1 MLSLLATSFF
11 TFETKK
17 RNLFDNRVYVTAKV
31 TIILD
36 RKGNIK
42 QTHFTAFDIFSKI
55 AILIYYLLRSCSG

>member
-1 MLSLLATSFF
+1 MLSVLATSFF

-36 RKGNIK
+36 RKE
-42 QTHFTAFDIFSKI
+42 TLSK
-55 AILIYYLLRSCSG
+55 LTLLHLTFFQK

>member
-1 MLSLLATSFF
+1 MRNYSLLSVLATSFF

-36 RKGNIK
+36 RKE
-42 QTHFTAFDIFSKI
+42 TLSK
-55 AILIYYLLRSCSG
+55 LTLLHLTLFQK